1 MADPMTLAL
10 VGAGVGAAMSPNDP
24 IKGAILGGVGGFTG
38 GTALAGSAGAAGAAG
53 AAGGAG
59 SAGAAAAG
67 GAAAAV
73 PTGTGLY
80 ASTVPGLAAAGP
92 GSQAAMLAAQTA
104 PMGAAGLTATGAS
117 ATYAGAGGP
126 LASGFWNAANQVA
139 MGGQTQQG
147 MNALRMAQQMGNQ
160 QPRPSTVS
168 PPQMKKGGQVNLAEP
183 IAGLLGEYGPMSV
196 ERRRRMSLLG

>member
-24 IKGAILGGVGGFTG
+24 LKGAILGGVGGFTG
-38 GTALAGSAGAAGAAG
+38 GTALAGTAAAGAGTAGAAG
-53 AAGGAG
+53 AAGGA
-59 SAGAAAAG
+59 
-67 GAAAAV
+67 AAV
-73 PTGTGLY
+73 PAGTQLY
-80 ASTVPGLAAAGP
+80 ASTIPGLASAAP

-126 LASGFWNAANQVA
+126 LASGFWNSANQLA

-147 MNALRMAQQMGNQ
+147 TNALRMAQQMGNRP
-160 QPRPSTVS
+160 QPTTAS
-168 PPQMKKGGQVNLAEP
+168 PMQMKKAGGGQVNLADP
-183 IAGLLGEYGPMSV
+183 IAGLLGNYGPMTV
-196 ERRRRMSLLG
+196 ERRKRMSLLG